1 MFSSFLS
8 SSKKKASSSMQLPST
23 SSADDESSRR
33 IFQRSAS
40 QPNYVMNQSNESSYG
55 YSSGRSPDRQ
65 SSMMTMSLPGSLQET
80 ERSSVF
86 GSCAQVLSTI
96 VTALAHTVQVHQFY
110 AEPEVE
116 STTTRAA
123 KLLYVSLLERVQKER
138 GEWQGF
144 AQSESDPTAMD
155 AQQETAL
162 VMLETHMASLPTV
175 QEKLAVLHELLEVS
189 FRNLRGALV
198 STSVYTRHRKRLADD
213 RNISLMS
220 PPSLPVLLMIG
231 ELLSE
236 IGRDEKLCLF
246 RLLILWNAIV
256 AVNERYSLIRIID
269 EQHDRIFSESTDFDY
284 MVSLHGHAMGFCKDV

>member
-1 MFSSFLS
+1 
-8 SSKKKASSSMQLPST
+8 MQLPT
-23 SSADDESSRR
+23 TNTDDESSRR
-33 IFQRSAS
+33 LFQRSAS
-40 QPNYVMNQSNESSYG
+40 QPNYVMNDSSY
-55 YSSGRSPDRQ
+55 YSSGRSPDRH
-65 SSMMTMSLPGSLQET
+65 SSMMTMSPPGSLGSV

-86 GSCAQVLSTI
+86 GSCAQVLSTV
-96 VTALAHTVQVHQFY
+96 VTALAHTVQMHKFY

-116 STTTRAA
+116 GTTTRAA

-144 AQSESDPTAMD
+144 AQSESDPAAMD
-155 AQQETAL
+155 TQQETAL
-162 VMLETHMASLPTV
+162 VMLETHVASLPSV

-198 STSVYTRHRKRLADD
+198 STSVYMRHRKRLADD
-213 RNISLMS
+213 RNISLMP

-231 ELLSE
+231 ELLGE

-246 RLLILWNAIV
+246 RLLILWNVIV

-284 MVSLHGHAMGFCKDV
+284 MVRQSRRSVHWVIVSVLMGLSLRVAVISDGQEGRTP